1 MPQGSIL
8 GPLLFNIDLTDLFTC
23 ENYDIASYTDDK
35 TPYTCARATP
45 TVISELQ
52 STSEKLFN
60 WFEKNHHKNLQSLA
74 IEIYNFVNGLS
85 SEIMNSVFHL
95 KEYNRYSLRN
105 VYQLYSRDLRTVKY
119 GMEII
124 SYLAPKI
131 MVYSTSDHNRK
142 HFRIFLQ
149 NKNKEM
155 ETRMPRAA
163 LQEIFATCWFCIKV
177 NFISLVNPPCD
188 YGL

>member
-8 GPLLFNIDLTDLFTC
+8 GPLLFNIDLTDLFFTC
-23 ENYDIASYTDDK
+23 ENNDIASYTDDK

-131 MVYSTSDHNRK
+131 WSIVPQTITESTSVYSFKTKIRK
-142 HFRIFLQ
+142 WKPECQGQLCKRYLQ
-149 NKNKEM
+149 HVGFVQ
-155 ETRMPRAA
+155 R
-163 LQEIFATCWFCIKV
+163 
-177 NFISLVNPPCD
+177 
-188 YGL
+188 